1 MPQQSTTLVLA
12 LLFAA
17 GASQAA
23 ELRIGVAESDAPPI
37 VVLNAARQLAPSL
50 SYDLGI
56 ALAAELATGARFQ
69 LLSRNRVEPAV
80 EASTVDIVCNANPA
94 WFGNASRLGWTRDFY
109 PQVERVVTSTTL
121 PRQVAAQQDLA
132 GLRIGVIRGYHYP
145 TLQPLWQDG
154 VAARVDHPRLDST
167 LKALGMG
174 AVDAAITSELE
185 LAGWARN
192 NAAAAQRIKVQPWL
206 VSTHQTY
213 CAVAPR
219 SRYSVAQLNRAIAAL
234 ERKGEVLRILQRYQW
249 KPR

>member
-1 MPQQSTTLVLA
+1 MPQQSSTLVLA
-12 LLFAA
+12 LMFAA
-17 GASQAA
+17 GAGQAA

-37 VVLNAARQLAPSL
+37 VVLNAARELAPSL

-56 ALAAELATGARFQ
+56 ALAAELATGAHFY

-80 EASTVDIVCNANPA
+80 ESSAVDIVCNANPT
-94 WFGNASRLGWTRDFY
+94 WFGNASRLGWTRDVY
-109 PQVERVVTSTTL
+109 PQIERVVTSNTL
-121 PRQVAAQQDLA
+121 PRQVATLQDLA

-154 VAARVDHPRLDST
+154 EAMRVDHPRLDSS
-167 LKALGMG
+167 LKALGLG
-174 AVDAAITSELE
+174 AVDATITSELE

-206 VSTHQTY
+206 VSSHQTY
-213 CAVAPR
+213 CAVAPKA
-219 SRYSVAQLNRAIAAL
+219 RYSVAQLNRAIAAL
-234 ERKGEVLRILQRYQW
+234 ERNGEVQRILQRYQW